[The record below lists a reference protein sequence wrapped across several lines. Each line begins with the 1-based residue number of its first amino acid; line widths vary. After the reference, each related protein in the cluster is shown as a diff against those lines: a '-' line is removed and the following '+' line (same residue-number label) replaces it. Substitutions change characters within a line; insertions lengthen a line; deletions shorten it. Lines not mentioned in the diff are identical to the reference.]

1 MKRGLSILFS
11 LILLLSL
18 VPAVRAYADDELTTE
33 EQVVDLFLEQKEK
46 GVEEFEFT
54 CDEKLFDKLMADN
67 ANLLF
72 ILEIKGGIGDS
83 SIRYYEQSHVIKLSR
98 VIYTDDPWAECS
110 TEKKAGKAVR
120 DMLSEGYTYFRII
133 ATPALSQKLASSGN
147 LKNYAA
153 QEGYI
158 NAYFSYYQS
167 GIIQMAGA
175 AKMEYPYA
183 AVEDA
188 AQFDA
193 AIEAFAEDEVE
204 EFYIVFKP
212 SFYEE
217 LSEDDG
223 LDILNETSMLDS
235 FGWITAGVP
244 AMLDYYRVTYTDE
257 PCMVCRS
264 DEDMIDA
271 ISRMGAVGI
280 TDFRLYMV
288 GDEFREEVLADS
300 LAHLHEIEVQA
311 GLSSAS
317 TSYSRTTIYYSDA
330 KIVSDAVSLE
340 TIEDAIDYMTEKAS
354 EGARDITL
362 FCTEDLFTTL
372 IGKAGGFSFQQD
384 GMDPIYD
391 LLAQS
396 GIFDYNVST
405 NRTTGAIMI
414 HVDQYYPGQEILR
427 ALENEAGDELS
438 ERLQETLESAR
449 ELAEE
454 CESED
459 PIETARAIHDALC
472 ERIVYTDDDETDEDD
487 TAIGALLNGEANCDG
502 YSDAFLLVG
511 TLAGLDVRYQHGDS
525 LVQGSAIISFG
536 DSVTHMWNL
545 ILVDDTWRMV
555 DVTWDDDEE
564 GIDYTWFNIG
574 ADRASRTH
582 TWNEE
587 MTVEIMEETDLT
599 GRPENEFRVLTE
611 DDLNDAMDTVFSNGM
626 TYASL
631 IFDDEDYADYEAALD
646 YVRSHIDHQY
656 YYSWGKAM
664 RQLRLYLD

>member
-1 MKRGLSILFS
+1 MKRLSFLFA
-11 LILLLSL
+11 LLLMFCL
-18 VPAVRAYADDELTTE
+18 VPALSVRAGEELSTE
-33 EQVVDLFLEQKEK
+33 QQVVDLFLEEKEK
-46 GVEEFEFT
+46 GSEEFEFD
-54 CDEKLFDKLMADN
+54 CDKQLFDKLMADN
-67 ANLLF
+67 ANRLF
-72 ILEIKGGIGDS
+72 ILEIKGGIADS
-83 SIRYYEQSHVIKLSR
+83 SIRYYEDTHVIKLSR
-98 VIYTDDPWAECS
+98 VEYTDDPWAECS

-120 DMLSEGYTYFRII
+120 DMLKEGYTKFTLI
-133 ATPALSQKLASSGN
+133 ATPALSQKLAGSGN

-158 NAYFSYYQS
+158 SAYFSYYQS
-167 GIIQMAGA
+167 GIITMSGA
-175 AKMEYPYA
+175 EKMEYPYA

-193 AIEAFAEDEVE
+193 AIEVFAADETE

-235 FGWITAGVP
+235 FGWVTAGVP

-257 PCMVCRS
+257 PCLVCRS
-264 DEDMIDA
+264 DEDMIEA

-288 GDEFREEVLADS
+288 GDEFREAVLADS
-300 LAHLHEIEVQA
+300 LQHLHELEVQA
-311 GLSSAS
+311 GMSSAS
-317 TSYSRTTIYYSDA
+317 TAYSRTTIYYSDA

-340 TIEDAIDYMTEKAS
+340 TLEDAIGYMTEKTS
-354 EGARDITL
+354 EAAEDITL

-396 GIFDYNVST
+396 GIYDYDVST
-405 NRTTGAIMI
+405 NRTTGAVVI
-414 HVDQYYPGQEILR
+414 HVNSYYPGQEILR
-427 ALENEAGDELS
+427 ALENETEDELP

-449 ELAEE
+449 ELAEA
-454 CESED
+454 CENED
-459 PIETARAIHDALC
+459 PVETARAIHDALC

-502 YSDAFLLVG
+502 YSDAFLLAG

-525 LVQGSAIISFG
+525 LVQGSSIISFG

-587 MTVEIMEETDLT
+587 MTVEMLEETDLS
-599 GRPENEFRVLTE
+599 GRPDTEFRILSE
-611 DDLNDAMDTVFSNGM
+611 EDLNDALNTVFSNGM

-631 IFDDEDYADYEAALD
+631 IFDDEEYTDYEAALD
-646 YVRSHIDHQY
+646 YVRNHIDHQY
-656 YYSWGKAM
+656 YYSWGKEM

>member
-1 MKRGLSILFS
+1 MKRGLPILFS

-83 SIRYYEQSHVIKLSR
+83 SIRYYEQSHVIRLSR

-288 GDEFREEVLADS
+288 GDKSREEVLADS

-459 PIETARAIHDALC
+459 PIETAREIHDALC

-611 DDLNDAMDTVFSNGM
+611 EDLNDAMDTVFSNGM

-631 IFDDEDYADYEAALD
+631 IFDDED
-646 YVRSHIDHQY
+646 
-656 YYSWGKAM
+656 
-664 RQLRLYLD
+664 